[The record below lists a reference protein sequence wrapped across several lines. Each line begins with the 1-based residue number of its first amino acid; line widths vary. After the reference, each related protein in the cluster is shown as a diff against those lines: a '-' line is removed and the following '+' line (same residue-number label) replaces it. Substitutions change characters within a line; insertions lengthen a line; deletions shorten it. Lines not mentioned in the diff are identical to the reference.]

1 MNKRQRTSPNHNK
14 TVRKKPKS
22 PKPEEEII
30 CKRRKRKTII
40 PMVELLSRAP
50 KGYISNIPLLNEEDL
65 RRKIKEEIKPGPQ
78 FVTVAVSPK
87 THTILVN
94 ITNEKIYIVDWNGE
108 DVQHLGLKYID
119 NEANEDYDE
128 NWKNYS
134 QAIQLIQEKY
144 GNRPVEYYPVDEEL
158 YDKAD
163 KKAEAGGGGG
173 CAEYVYEWADRYSG
187 VIDQKNQ

>member
-1 MNKRQRTSPNHNK
+1 
-14 TVRKKPKS
+14 
-22 PKPEEEII
+22 
-30 CKRRKRKTII
+30 
-40 PMVELLSRAP
+40 MVELLSRAP

-94 ITNEKIYIVDWNGE
+94 ITNEKIYIVDWNGK
-108 DVQHLGLKYID
+108 DVQTLGLEYVNGKT
-119 NEANEDYDE
+119 NEDYDE
-128 NWKNYS
+128 DWKNYS

-144 GNRPVEYYPVDEEL
+144 PEKNVEYYPVDEEL